1 MKDSTRNIEVKETP
15 QSVNW
20 WGEWDIVRE
29 IKSQSNRPKKAP
41 KPSKVVNDSKPRVVA
56 SKRTEKPSKE
66 RKAELVQKARAR
78 VVANQMELKEVVKN
92 NN

>member
-20 WGEWDIVRE
+20 WGEWDIIRE

-78 VVANQMELKEVVKN
+78 VVSNQMELKEVVKN
-92 NN
+92 NS